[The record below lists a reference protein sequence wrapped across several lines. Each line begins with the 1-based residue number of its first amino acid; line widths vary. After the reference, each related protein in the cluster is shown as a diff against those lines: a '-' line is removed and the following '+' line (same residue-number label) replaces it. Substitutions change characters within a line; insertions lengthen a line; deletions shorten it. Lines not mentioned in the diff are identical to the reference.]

1 MDVMPLRWQ
10 GAARTEILR
19 RVLAERTAGWLAQWA
34 APTACATVVVE
45 TLGAHRPDAI
55 DAGNV
60 WYVAVDG
67 DARLSLRIGGR
78 TFERLGALLA
88 GTTEEDASGL
98 SAGIGRRALEAF
110 ARACLFLTNGGWTR
124 LDGLP
129 PAADIGTR
137 HGAAGFMVSI
147 GAQVLE
153 LRFNAVLCKQLAP
166 SGHLDVAP
174 LTARRD
180 AIAEVDATLDAVLDL
195 GRVPLAESLAF
206 APGDVIRTAIPLSS
220 GLRLVADRGQ
230 AVLDGALVADGAH
243 RALKVTQLRPTGD
256 TPR

>member
-88 GTTEEDASGL
+88 GTTEDDASGL

-110 ARACLFLTNGGWTR
+110 ARACQSVATGGWTR

-129 PAADIGTR
+129 PPADIGAR
-137 HGAAGFMVSI
+137 HGAAGFMVTI

-153 LRFNAVLCKQLAP
+153 LRFNAALCKQLAP
-166 SGHLDVAP
+166 SVDLDVAP

-180 AIAEVDATLDAVLDL
+180 AIAAVDATFDAVLDL

-206 APGDVIRTAIPLSS
+206 APGDVIRTAIPLSA

-230 AVLDGALVADGAH
+230 AVLAGALVADGAN